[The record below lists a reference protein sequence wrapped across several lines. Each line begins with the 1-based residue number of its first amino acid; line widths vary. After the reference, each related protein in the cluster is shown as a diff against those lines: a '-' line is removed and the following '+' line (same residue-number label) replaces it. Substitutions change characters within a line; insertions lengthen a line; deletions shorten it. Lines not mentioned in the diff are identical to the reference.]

1 MDEELYVTG
10 IAVSQFYHGSEQMG
24 LPSREILHGVGLSPD
39 ALQPLAHTPTKKFED
54 FILELAIES
63 GDEMLGFHCGLHVSP
78 MALGVF
84 PSLIFGSMTIR
95 QAIETCVRYQE
106 LITGNT
112 AGLVLSAMGNDL
124 RIEFIQAYRNPVVL
138 RHATEGG
145 AAMLVSIMR
154 YFLARHDLPLINLA
168 LAHHPVSPDAKDQ
181 LEAFF
186 LCPVAFGKEIT
197 AGQIGQDV
205 LNVPLSAVCVD
216 GANLAEEVARSQLK
230 QTRDASIWLTQV
242 RLLVMDLMRR
252 GLLRR
257 ELAADR
263 LNMSVRTLDRRLA
276 DEGFTWQQ
284 LVDGIR
290 SKRASEMVLRTDTT
304 IRDAAVELGFSDVRS
319 FQRRFR
325 HWFGVSPSEF
335 REQKTQP

>member
-10 IAVSQFYHGSEQMG
+10 IAVSQFYHGAERMG
-24 LPSREILHGVGLSPD
+24 LPSREILHDVGLSPD
-39 ALQPLAHTPTKKFED
+39 SLQPLAHTPSQKFED
-54 FILELAIES
+54 FILELVMES
-63 GDEMLGFHCGLHVSP
+63 GDEMLGFRCGLHVSP

-112 AGLVLSAMGNDL
+112 AGLVLSEVGNDL

-154 YFLARHDLPLINLA
+154 YFLARDDLPLINLA
-168 LAHHPVSPDAKDQ
+168 LAHQPVSLDAKDQ

-186 LCPVAFGKEIT
+186 LCPVAFGEEVT
-197 AGQIGQDV
+197 SGQIGRDV
-205 LNVPLSAVCVD
+205 LNVPLSAVCID
-216 GANLAEEVARSQLK
+216 GANLAEEVARVQLK
-230 QTRDASIWLTQV
+230 QTRDASIWLTHV

-290 SKRASEMVLRTDTT
+290 SKRASELVLRTDTT
-304 IRDAAVELGFSDVRS
+304 IRDAALELGFSDVRS

-325 HWFGVSPSEF
+325 HWFGVSPSQF
-335 REQKTQP
+335 REQKNEQ